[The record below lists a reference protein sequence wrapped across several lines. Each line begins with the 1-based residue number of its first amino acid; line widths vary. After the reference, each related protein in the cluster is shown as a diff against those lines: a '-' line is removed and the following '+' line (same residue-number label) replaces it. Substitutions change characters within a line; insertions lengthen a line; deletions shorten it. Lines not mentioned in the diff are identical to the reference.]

1 MTRNRPRLRAAP
13 CVGLALLGAC
23 ASARGGGALEPRFVA
38 VHNAFA
44 AMGLAQVGPI
54 HEGMLA
60 EGREARVPL
69 DLAAGCTAV
78 AAVGG
83 EGLRDVDATL
93 VDAQGHPVAHDT
105 TNEPQALL
113 RVCVDAADG
122 YVLVVKASSG
132 SGPWVVAT
140 WQGGGPGA
148 GSSAAGGPTA
158 QAGHDADGTCDA
170 PLPLAV
176 GTVTGSTA
184 HGEHENAGSCDASDS
199 RELVY
204 QLDVA
209 QRERVAIEV
218 EAKFDSVLYLR
229 KDDCTDPN
237 TEVDCSD
244 DAPDRSHSR
253 VERVLEPGRYFVF
266 VDGYSHDSGSFKLT
280 VATTYVVALADECRR
295 APALAPGSSVSGTTA
310 TMGNDAEA
318 SCGDSA
324 EGADAPW
331 RMDLTA
337 RSRLRV
343 VEHSDA
349 VTPVVHMRRACAD
362 EQSEVA
368 CGEGGASAGDA
379 AMTGLFDAGGYTV
392 FADAHER
399 DATGQYTLQAD
410 VAPPAG
416 TGTAGDGCGDAV
428 LLGAD
433 PSVAGDT
440 FWARDD
446 VASTCS
452 GNGAADVV
460 YRLDVPRR
468 SRVVAALQA
477 EEAPHVLALSRRCG
491 DRSSEVGCGRDI
503 DEVVAPGTYYVTVD
517 GASEDAFGRF
527 VMSWSVEDLSAQ
539 SRACASVPGLVDGA
553 AVTGT
558 TSGMGDKFSV
568 SCAGSD
574 GAATGPDRVYA
585 ISLPRRSRVQITL
598 TASGFDAALAVR
610 KSCVDAAGGA
620 KAAELACESEGDP
633 GQRDVIDKTLEAG
646 TYWVV
651 VDGQSPNDQGPFTLE
666 YRVVR

>member
-1 MTRNRPRLRAAP
+1 
-13 CVGLALLGAC
+13 
-23 ASARGGGALEPRFVA
+23 
-38 VHNAFA
+38 
-44 AMGLAQVGPI
+44 
-54 HEGMLA
+54 
-60 EGREARVPL
+60 
-69 DLAAGCTAV
+69 
-78 AAVGG
+78 
-83 EGLRDVDATL
+83 
-93 VDAQGHPVAHDT
+93 
-105 TNEPQALL
+105 
-113 RVCVDAADG
+113 
-122 YVLVVKASSG
+122 
-132 SGPWVVAT
+132 
-140 WQGGGPGA
+140 
-148 GSSAAGGPTA
+148 
-158 QAGHDADGTCDA
+158 
-170 PLPLAV
+170 
-176 GTVTGSTA
+176 
-184 HGEHENAGSCDASDS
+184 
-199 RELVY
+199 
-204 QLDVA
+204 
-209 QRERVAIEV
+209 VAIEV

-416 TGTAGDGCGDAV
+416 TGTAGDGCG
-428 LLGAD
+428 
-433 PSVAGDT
+433 
-440 FWARDD
+440 